1 MYFVFQVVLEVVVIT
16 VEVAH
21 SVGPVHAEEIV
32 VLS

>member
-1 MYFVFQVVLEVVVIT
+1 MYFVFQVVLNVVFIM

-32 VLS
+32 ALS